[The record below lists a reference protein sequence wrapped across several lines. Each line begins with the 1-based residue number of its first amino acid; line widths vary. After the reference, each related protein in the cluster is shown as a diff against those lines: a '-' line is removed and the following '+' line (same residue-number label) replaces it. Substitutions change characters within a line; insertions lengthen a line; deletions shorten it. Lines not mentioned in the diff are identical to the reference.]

1 MGLLCFLLTV
11 SGVRP
16 SGEVLKAEKFVGRL
30 TGSDFREASRPIKP
44 GTGDLAGD
52 RERRAVFDLM
62 ARGRHDRRRA
72 IGTGHDDRL
81 DDRELVDWFR
91 AEELRE
97 PARLRRHGNHCR
109 PEIELARLHRLFAGC
124 LRTRPSNTSVSA
136 SVMSALLISRA

>member
-16 SGEVLKAEKFVGRL
+16 SGEVLKPEKFVGRL

-72 IGTGHDDRL
+72 IGTAMAIVWTILNSSTG
-81 DDRELVDWFR
+81 
-91 AEELRE
+91 
-97 PARLRRHGNHCR
+97 
-109 PEIELARLHRLFAGC
+109 FAPRNFANQPGC
-124 LRTRPSNTSVSA
+124 VVTGTIVGPK
-136 SVMSALLISRA
+136 